1 MEEQEAIVAELVGAR
16 ERAAALLKAKLEA
29 VAREVEETA
38 ARTVAEL
45 GAVLPPDLD
54 VLFPLATLPERMS
67 ALTRPVLAATP
78 PLECLRSLD
87 RGRAQSEVLQE
98 LLRQLEPWC
107 GPRAIVV
114 FRDNNVVGWSGS
126 GFTEEDPV
134 RGWRG
139 PLANSPAFQK
149 VAEGIPVLIAVADDP
164 LLATWLSSSENR
176 ALMVPLSLRGKVV
189 GGLVALDAG
198 QPVIAETV
206 QLLAFVTGLLLE
218 TLAVRP
224 VVPTP
229 AILDPVEMAAAPA
242 APPAVVEEEI
252 LLPPPPAPAPV
263 PVYVPEPAAPPPPV
277 VERVE
282 PRVAEPAAPA
292 PAPAP
297 EPVIVHAPEL
307 PEGHDAASTVQL
319 KVSPHPVAPART
331 PEVERKHE
339 EARRFA
345 RLLVSEI
352 RLYNE
357 QAVQDGRA
365 ARDIYN
371 RLKEDIDR
379 SREMFEQRVPGDV
392 RADSNY
398 FYEEL
403 VRILG
408 DGDPDTLGL

>member
-1 MEEQEAIVAELVGAR
+1 MDEQETIVAELVGAR

-38 ARTVAEL
+38 ARTVTEL
-45 GAVLPPDLD
+45 GAVLPPDLE
-54 VLFPLATLPERMS
+54 VLFPLAALPERMA

-98 LLRQLEPWC
+98 LLRQLAPWC

-114 FRDNNVVGWSGS
+114 FRDGNVVGWSGA

-139 PLANSPAFQK
+139 SLSTSPAFQK
-149 VAEGIPVLIAVADDP
+149 VSEGVPVAVAVADEP
-164 LLATWLSSSENR
+164 LLAGWLPASENR

-206 QLLAFVTGLLLE
+206 QLLAFLTGLLLE

-229 AILDPVEMAAAPA
+229 AILDPVEIGPPAAELPPALEEEPAPLPLPTAPVAVAAPPPA
-242 APPAVVEEEI
+242 VAVEAPVPPPAVV
-252 LLPPPPAPAPV
+252 
-263 PVYVPEPAAPPPPV
+263 
-277 VERVE
+277 
-282 PRVAEPAAPA
+282 PA
-292 PAPAP
+292 PAPARAP
-297 EPVIVHAPEL
+297 EPQPPAV
-307 PEGHDAASTVQL
+307 HDAGATVQL
-319 KVSPHPVAPART
+319 KVEPRPVAARS
-331 PEVERKHE
+331 PELERKHE

-365 ARDIYN
+365 SRDIYR

-379 SREMFEQRVPGDV
+379 SREMYEQRVPADI
-392 RADSNY
+392 RSDSNY

-408 DGDPDTLGL
+408 DGDPDSLGL